1 LSSLQALSVFLSVAE
16 EGSFSAAAKKLNLTQ
31 PTVSFHIDNLEKK
44 FACPLF
50 IRTSKGV
57 SLTVYGQTLYQNTHK
72 IHDIVHETQ
81 NQIQS
86 MVAGSAGHITV
97 GASTIPGEYILPPLL
112 ADFLHQHT
120 GISLSLK
127 TGDSGTILAA
137 FREGAFPI
145 AIVGSKPE
153 NVLHC
158 QPLWN
163 DELVLIAHPDIARS
177 LPANPQI
184 SDILN
189 CPFVMREASSGT
201 REVFMHALEAHNIDL
216 EQCNIILEVGGNE
229 SLKSAVLHKIGIG
242 FISHWAIQQELSDGR
257 LHVIP
262 VPDLMSKRQ
271 FYAVCNPPLYPTC
284 IQLFWDFLLREKTA
298 VV

>member
-1 LSSLQALSVFLSVAE
+1 
-16 EGSFSAAAKKLNLTQ
+16 
-31 PTVSFHIDNLEKK
+31 
-44 FACPLF
+44 
-50 IRTSKGV
+50 
-57 SLTVYGQTLYQNTHK
+57 
-72 IHDIVHETQ
+72 
-81 NQIQS
+81 

-112 ADFLHQHT
+112 ADFLQQHR
-120 GISLSLK
+120 GVSLSLK

-137 FREGAFPI
+137 FHEGTFPI

-153 NVLHC
+153 SVLHC

-177 LPANPQI
+177 LPADPQI
-184 SDILN
+184 SDILD

-201 REVFMHALEAHNIDL
+201 REVFIHALKAHNMAL
-216 EQCNIILEVGGNE
+216 EQCHIILEVGGNE
-229 SLKSAVLHKIGIG
+229 SLKAAVLHKVGIG
-242 FISHWAIQQELSDGR
+242 FISRWAIQQELSDGR
-257 LHVIP
+257 LCVIP

-271 FYAVCNPPLYPTC
+271 FYAVCHPPLLPTC
-284 IQLFWDFLLREKTA
+284 IQLFWDFLIAQKTA